1 MEHALI
7 AEWTLVSE
15 IPIPGDISDLLTE
28 GESAHSAYST
38 FLDSAIFTN
47 KRLILR
53 DAQGLTG
60 KKIEMYSV
68 PYSAV
73 HMWSTENA
81 GKFLDFTAEVE
92 LWTRSGT
99 IKLHLQKGIDVRK
112 IDRLIAERVLNQ

>member
-1 MEHALI
+1 MENALI

-28 GESAHSAYST
+28 GERAHSAYST

-60 KKIEMYSV
+60 KKIEMHSV

-81 GKFLDFTAEVE
+81 GA
-92 LWTRSGT
+92 SG
-99 IKLHLQKGIDVRK
+99 KR
-112 IDRLIAERVLNQ
+112 RWSMRR